1 MQWLLLFARDCIASF
16 CFFNLDGMEILLG
29 LDCHSIYNPS
39 WLALGIDSTCFDVWL
54 SLGFGFLFG
63 PLGRQ
68 ICHALLLGVGFGWR
82 LHSGG
87 FERRFEFLG
96 CLI

>member
-1 MQWLLLFARDCIASF
+1 MWLLFAGYCIASF

-29 LDCHSIYNPS
+29 LDCHSIHNGS
-39 WLALGIDSTCFDVWL
+39 LLGLGIDTTCFDVWL
-54 SLGFGFLFG
+54 GLGFCFLFG
-63 PLGRQ
+63 SFGRQ
-68 ICHALLLGVGFGWR
+68 IRHALLLGVWFGWR

-87 FERRFEFLG
+87 FQRHFEFLG